1 MPDIS
6 FPIAFFSGVISF
18 FAPCVVP
25 LLPAYVGYVT
35 GVSAGELAEFGLEKY
50 RKKLI
55 LSSIFYILGFSLV
68 FVALGTAAGGIGYLL
83 RQFNDTVRMAGGG
96 LIFLL
101 GLNFAGILNIPTL
114 SREHKFGLPA
124 WTGHFGYGRAF
135 LIGVVFAAA
144 WTPCIGAILGTILAL
159 AAVSK
164 TAVAGAA
171 LLFVYSLGI
180 SAPFII
186 VSLTLAQ
193 APRYIPVIS
202 RNIGHISRVAGIVL
216 AILGLLL
223 LTNTYRFVN
232 AWLFQIAYNFGYQIR

>member
-6 FPIAFFSGVISF
+6 FSIAFFSGVISF

-35 GVSAGELAEFGLEKY
+35 GVSAKELASFGFEKY
-50 RKKLI
+50 RTKLI
-55 LSSIFYILGFSLV
+55 LSSLFYILGFSLV

-83 RQFNDTVRMAGGG
+83 RQFDGAIRMAGGA

-101 GLNFAGILNIPTL
+101 GLNFAGILNIPLL
-114 SREHKFGLPA
+114 SGEHKFGLPA
-124 WTGHFGYGRAF
+124 WTGHLGYGRAF
-135 LIGVVFAAA
+135 LVGVVFAAA
-144 WTPCIGAILGTILAL
+144 WTPCVGVILGTILAL

-164 TAVAGAA
+164 TAVTGAV

-186 VSLTLAQ
+186 ASLTLAH
-193 APRYIPVIS
+193 APKYMPVIS
-202 RNIGHISRVAGIVL
+202 RHIGLISRIAGMVL

-232 AWLFQIAYNFGYQIR
+232 AWLFQIAYNFGYQVR